1 MARCEAWFVRANQ
14 WLLVALVAAMAVLV
28 FVNVVCRYVF
38 NFSLI
43 WVEELTR
50 YMMVWLG
57 FLGSGLV
64 LRFGAHVAVDLFQDL
79 LPPAAARAVRAAIV
93 VVLAFLFAAMAWL
106 GVRYVAFAWEQE
118 TAVLNWSTGAIYL
131 AVPIGALLMLLHLL
145 LVASSFVSV
154 REFEKSETFHAEE
167 AIL

>member
-1 MARCEAWFVRANQ
+1 MARSEAWFVRANQ
-14 WLLVALVAAMAVLV
+14 WLLIALVAAMAVLV

-64 LRFGAHVAVDLFQDL
+64 LRFGAHVAVDFFQDL
-79 LPPAAARAVRAAIV
+79 LPPRAAKALRAAIV
-93 VVLAFLFAAMAWL
+93 LLLGMTFVAMAWL
-106 GVRYVAFAWEQE
+106 GARYVAFAWGQE

-131 AVPIGALLMLLHLL
+131 AVPIGAVLMLVHLGF
-145 LVASSFVSV
+145 VARSYVRG
-154 REFEKSETFHAEE
+154 REFEKGE
-167 AIL
+167 ALYLE

>member
-1 MARCEAWFVRANQ
+1 
-14 WLLVALVAAMAVLV
+14 MAVLV

-64 LRFGAHVAVDLFQDL
+64 LRFGAHVAVDVFQDL
-79 LPPAAARAVRAAIV
+79 LPPQQAKALRAAIV
-93 VVLAFLFAAMAWL
+93 VLLGMTFIAMAWL
-106 GVRYVAFAWEQE
+106 GVRYVAFAWGQE

-131 AVPIGALLMLLHLL
+131 AVPIGAVLMLAHLL
-145 LVASSFVSV
+145 FVARRYIRA
-154 REFEKSETFHAEE
+154 REFEKGE
-167 AIL
+167 ALYLE

>member
-14 WLLVALVAAMAVLV
+14 WLLVALVAAMAMLV

-106 GVRYVAFAWEQE
+106 GVRYVGFAWEQE

-145 LVASSFVSV
+145 LVARSFVSV

>member
-14 WLLVALVAAMAVLV
+14 WLLVALVAAMAMLV

>member
-1 MARCEAWFVRANQ
+1 
-14 WLLVALVAAMAVLV
+14 MAVLV

-64 LRFGAHVAVDLFQDL
+64 LRFGAHVAVDFFQDL
-79 LPPAAARAVRAAIV
+79 LPAGAARALRAAIV
-93 VVLAFLFAAMAWL
+93 VMLALTFAAMAWL

-131 AVPIGALLMLLHLL
+131 AVPIGAALMLAHLAF
-145 LVASSFVSV
+145 VARKYVAA
-154 REFEKSETFHAEE
+154 REFEKGE
-167 AIL
+167 ALYLE

>member
-1 MARCEAWFVRANQ
+1 
-14 WLLVALVAAMAVLV
+14 MAVLV

-64 LRFGAHVAVDLFQDL
+64 LRFGAHVAVDFFQDL
-79 LPPAAARAVRAAIV
+79 LPPGAARALRAVIV
-93 VVLAFLFAAMAWL
+93 LSLVLTFAAMAWL

-131 AVPIGALLMLLHLL
+131 AVPIGAALMLAHLAF
-145 LVASSFVSV
+145 VARKFVAA
-154 REFEKSETFHAEE
+154 REFEKGE
-167 AIL
+167 ALYLE

>member
-1 MARCEAWFVRANQ
+1 
-14 WLLVALVAAMAVLV
+14 MAVLV

-64 LRFGAHVAVDLFQDL
+64 LRIGAHVAVDFFQDL
-79 LPPAAARAVRAAIV
+79 LSPKMARAARAAIV
-93 VVLAFLFAAMAWL
+93 VLLAATFIAMAWL

-118 TAVLNWSTGAIYL
+118 TAVLNWSTGAVYL
-131 AVPIGALLMLLHLL
+131 AVPIGAALMLAHLAF
-145 LVASSFVSV
+145 VARRYVV
-154 REFEKSETFHAEE
+154 AREFEKGE
-167 AIL
+167 ALYLE